1 MANPKSLAESKGN
14 ILTGSKKNGSTIH
27 PSSIQKGTGSGNL
40 YKHVPANAVDKQNV
54 KSHGKY
60 GI

>member
-1 MANPKSLAESKGN
+1 MKDAKKGAM
-14 ILTGSKKNGSTIH
+14 LTGSKKNGSTVH
-27 PSSIQKGTGSGNL
+27 ESSIKPGTGSGNL
-40 YKHVPANAVDKQNV
+40 YNHVPKNAIDKQDV

>member
-1 MANPKSLAESKGN
+1 MAKYKKEVKGN
-14 ILTGSKKNGSTIH
+14 ILTGSKANGHNIH
-27 PSSIQKGTGSGNL
+27 PSSEKPSTGSGNL
-40 YKHVPANAVDKQNV
+40 YKHVPSNAIDKQNV

>member
-1 MANPKSLAESKGN
+1 METPKSLAASKGN
-14 ILTGSKKNGSTIH
+14 ILSGAKKSGHNIH
-27 PSSIQKGTGSGNL
+27 PSSAKPSSSGNL
-40 YKHVPANAVDKQNV
+40 YQYVPKNAVDKQDV

>member
-1 MANPKSLAESKGN
+1 MANPKSLLESKGN
-14 ILTGSKKNGSTIH
+14 ILTGAKKDGHNYHEPSAKPST
-27 PSSIQKGTGSGNL
+27 SGN
-40 YKHVPANAVDKQNV
+40 YYNYVPKNAVDKQDV

>member
-1 MANPKSLAESKGN
+1 MANPKSLLESKGN
-14 ILTGSKKNGSTIH
+14 ILTGSKKAGHNIH
-27 PSSIQKGTGSGNL
+27 PSSIKPGTGSGNL
-40 YKHVPANAVDKQNV
+40 YKHVPQNAVDKQNV

>member
-1 MANPKSLAESKGN
+1 MAKYKKEAKGN
-14 ILTGSKKNGSTIH
+14 ILTGSKASGHNIH
-27 PSSIQKGTGSGNL
+27 PSSQKPSSSGNL
-40 YKHVPANAVDKQNV
+40 YKYVPKSAIDKQDV

>member
-1 MANPKSLAESKGN
+1 MNHGKKQLMSEANKSR
-14 ILTGSKKNGSTIH
+14 KNGSNIH

-40 YKHVPANAVDKQNV
+40 YNHVPKNAVDKQDV

>member
-1 MANPKSLAESKGN
+1 MENPKSLAASKGN
-14 ILTGSKKNGSTIH
+14 ILSGAKKDGSSIH
-27 PSSIQKGTGSGNL
+27 PSSAKPSSSGNL
-40 YKHVPANAVDKQNV
+40 YQYVPKNAIDKQDV